1 MIPRLRADPRVRRL
15 SVVMPPGAAVP
26 ALPSSE
32 VLTWSPADARYGY
45 RGLRAR
51 LGALAPDV
59 VFIPTARWLDCRPAA
74 TVVMVRNM
82 EPLTVPF
89 GGNALAETARNLV
102 RAHVARLACRRADRV
117 LAVSQYVQDFLTGRW
132 RVPPGK
138 VGLVYHG
145 AERLVPAREAV
156 RPAALDGVGP
166 GGFAFTAGSIRPARG
181 LEDLI
186 RALALTG
193 TARQP
198 APALVI
204 AGRADA
210 GTRAYG
216 ERMRRLAEQL
226 RVSPRIVWVG
236 QLGPPEMAW
245 CYDHC
250 AAFVMTSRAEACPNT
265 ALEAMAHGCQIVSTR
280 QPPMPEF
287 FGGAALYYEPGD
299 PAGLARQLTQ
309 ALTMPSELER
319 GRRDAA
325 RAVADRFRWADT
337 ADRTIGELARVAAR
351 HRGEEGAAW
360 TT

>member
-1 MIPRLRADPRVRRL
+1 
-15 SVVMPPGAAVP
+15 
-26 ALPSSE
+26 
-32 VLTWSPADARYGY
+32 
-45 RGLRAR
+45 
-51 LGALAPDV
+51 
-59 VFIPTARWLDCRPAA
+59 
-74 TVVMVRNM
+74 MVRNM

-89 GGNALAETARNLV
+89 GGNALPEAARNLA
-102 RAHVARLACRRADRV
+102 RAYVARRACRRADRV
-117 LAVSQYVQDFLTGRW
+117 LAVSQHVKDFLTGRW
-132 RVPPGK
+132 HVPAGK

-145 AERLVPAREAV
+145 AERLVPASEAV
-156 RPAALDGVGP
+156 RPAALDGLGP
-166 GGFAFTAGSIRPARG
+166 GGFVFTAGSIRPARG

-186 RALALTG
+186 RALAPTDA
-193 TARQP
+193 TRQP

-216 ERMRRLAEQL
+216 ERMRRLAERL
-226 RVSPRIVWVG
+226 RVASRIVWAG

-287 FGGAALYYEPGD
+287 FGEAALYYQPGD
-299 PAGLARQLTQ
+299 PAGLARQLARAVT
-309 ALTMPSELER
+309 TPPEPER

-325 RAVADRFRWADT
+325 RGLADRFRWADT
-337 ADRTIGELARVAAR
+337 AERTIGELARAVAR
-351 HRGEEGAAW
+351 QRGGEGAAW